1 MENGAAKANE
11 RPERTSDGVLARYT
25 QEAIQDLHPHLAP
38 EKIQALTSAIV
49 DVQILATLLNTD
61 YIGRYEWR
69 DRREYERMR
78 REGSFEGSSLV
89 LVGAAHVIT
98 DIKFMKG
105 QNPKAF
111 PAFKYMGENPSIAVT
126 PKSVI
131 DKYGTFLDTRRTS
144 LTPYFGVWVEDLK
157 EGTFL
162 VHGLESV
169 MREIFG
175 NVIEKIP
182 TKLAD
187 LSAPEVAH
195 PILQRRRCMTL

>member
-105 QNPKAF
+105 QNPKHSLLL
-111 PAFKYMGENPSIAVT
+111 SIWV
-126 PKSVI
+126 KIQV
-131 DKYGTFLDTRRTS
+131 S
-144 LTPYFGVWVEDLK
+144 L
-157 EGTFL
+157 
-162 VHGLESV
+162 
-169 MREIFG
+169 
-175 NVIEKIP
+175 
-182 TKLAD
+182 
-187 LSAPEVAH
+187 
-195 PILQRRRCMTL
+195 